1 MRVFLDTN
9 VLIAAFA
16 TRGLCE
22 DVLRTTLSAHVLITG
37 THVLA
42 EVERALTDKLRMP
55 ASKARTIS
63 AFIRQNAEVIE
74 PSAPAPWPSKDPDDQ
89 WIVSAATEGNADV
102 LVSGDQDL
110 LEIAD
115 NIQIRIL
122 SPRGFWEA
130 LRYPERVD
138 VDT

>member
-9 VLIAAFA
+9 VLIAAFT

-22 DVLRTTLSAHVLITG
+22 DVLRTTLSEHDLITG
-37 THVLA
+37 TQVLA
-42 EVERALTDKLRMP
+42 EVERVLTYKLRMP
-55 ASKARTIS
+55 ALKARSIPV
-63 AFIRQNAEVIE
+63 FIRQHAEVIE
-74 PSAPAPWPSKDPDDQ
+74 PSAPAAWPGQDPDDQ
-89 WIVSAATEGNADV
+89 WIVAAATEGHADV

-115 NIQIRIL
+115 RVKIDIL

-130 LRYPERVD
+130 LR
-138 VDT
+138 